1 MLNSRLSQYVRLAAA
16 GETVLVTDRDR
27 VVAELGPPDE
37 TRSQYPADA
46 LLADLVRKG
55 WLVPPAVP
63 GTGPP
68 PKAQPVASLSDILD
82 ELRGDRDG
90 R

>member
-1 MLNSRLSQYVRLAAA
+1 MSQYVRLAAA
-16 GETVLVTDRDR
+16 GQLCVTDRDR

-46 LLADLVRKG
+46 LLADLIRNG

-63 GTGPP
+63 GTGTP
-68 PKAQPVASLSDILD
+68 PKVQPVASLSDILD